1 GDHPLRR
8 VPAHAGGGSGND
20 EQASGPAPRNR
31 RLPCHARAA
40 PGTPVGAPRRRAG
53 AGRHPAAHGGI
64 RAGGRRGGPHRRR
77 TRPGRGPGHRCGQC
91 GDVRQ
96 PGHCRRI
103 PVQEAAVLAQVLRET
118 GPARIAAITLDLDDT
133 LWPIRPVM
141 ERCEQVLEA
150 FLLEHA
156 PAVARRFPRP
166 AMRALRDAIA
176 AERPDLAHDYAALR
190 RLSLERAFAEAGVH
204 EGAETLIEHAYVA
217 FYAERSRAEL
227 FKDVPLALPALAT
240 RCRVRALTNGNADL
254 ERIGLAEHFHGAVLA
269 REVGV
274 GKPDARIFA
283 HACRLLGTE

>member
-1 GDHPLRR
+1 
-8 VPAHAGGGSGND
+8 
-20 EQASGPAPRNR
+20 
-31 RLPCHARAA
+31 
-40 PGTPVGAPRRRAG
+40 
-53 AGRHPAAHGGI
+53 
-64 RAGGRRGGPHRRR
+64 
-77 TRPGRGPGHRCGQC
+77 
-91 GDVRQ
+91 
-96 PGHCRRI
+96 
-103 PVQEAAVLAQVLRET
+103 VLRET

-217 FYAERSRAEL
+217 FYAERNRVEL
-227 FKDVPLALPALAT
+227 YEDVPLALPALAT
-240 RCRVRALTNGNADL
+240 RCRVLALTNGNADL

-283 HACRLLGTE
+283 HACRLLGTEPHTVWHVGDDPELDVLGAKRAGLRGVWINRNGQDWPYPDHPPDLVVRDLAELQAWLDRLPTDW